1 MERDESVGK
10 DLEEIN
16 KRLNRHRFNIDS
28 CHSWEKDVWAKVSL
42 LDDKRMELEAKVMA
56 MEERLCHCGDRSAA
70 RSPSPLEY
78 ATPDSSVVGTPREN
92 ASPLPVPSSLPP
104 ADNSLPPS
112 SDQENIPPRGQDAPA
127 FVGKLIAIDQMSM
140 VIEDQEVRR
149 QILNQRCKRRD
160 KKVLT
165 HPYRPSVYGRLGVND
180 EVRKNTQAFV

>member
-1 MERDESVGK
+1 MDRIEREANDRQKRLEEMEASMNRLVEGLMERDTSVGK

-78 ATPDSSVVGTPREN
+78 ATPDSSVVGMSGPLYP
-92 ASPLPVPSSLPP
+92 SLPVSWIS
-104 ADNSLPPS
+104 
-112 SDQENIPPRGQDAPA
+112 QDP
-127 FVGKLIAIDQMSM
+127 
-140 VIEDQEVRR
+140 
-149 QILNQRCKRRD
+149 
-160 KKVLT
+160 
-165 HPYRPSVYGRLGVND
+165 
-180 EVRKNTQAFV
+180 